1 MRTLRF
7 AVIGTGFWA
16 RFQLAAWRELEG
28 VECVAL
34 CDRVRAKAEA
44 LARDFQIAAVYD
56 DARALFQSEQLDFVE
71 IISDVQTHPPLV
83 EMAAQFGVPVI
94 CQKPMAP
101 SLEAARAMVAA
112 CEAAQTPF
120 WIHEN
125 WQFQAPLLA
134 LKNELESG
142 VIGEPFRAQLKMA
155 SGFPV
160 FANQPFLAELEQFLI
175 ADLGSHIFD
184 VARFL
189 WGEMDSLYCHTQRVH
204 PDIAGEDCVTAILNA
219 QSGVTTV
226 CTLAYAENFLE
237 VDRFPQTFVLV
248 EGSAGS
254 IEVALDYWLRI
265 TTESGTSARRVVPPR
280 YGWADPEYDIVHAS
294 IVPCNADI
302 LADLRGQ
309 NASANRAQG
318 NLKTVELVFAAYDS
332 AARNQVIPL

>member
-1 MRTLRF
+1 MKTLRF
-7 AVIGTGFWA
+7 AVVGAGFWA
-16 RFQLAAWRELEG
+16 RFQLAAWRELPG

-34 CDRVRAKAEA
+34 CDRVREKAEA
-44 LARDFQIAAVYD
+44 LARDFQIRAVYD
-56 DARALFQSEQLDFVE
+56 DTRALFENEKLDFVD
-71 IISDVQTHPPLV
+71 IISDVNTHPRLV

-101 SLEAARAMVAA
+101 SLEAARAMVET
-112 CEAAQTPF
+112 CEAAKTPF

-125 WQFQAPLLA
+125 WRFQAPLQA
-134 LKNELESG
+134 LKTELESG
-142 VIGEPFRAQLKMA
+142 VIGEPFRAQLKMV

-160 FANQPFLAELEQFLI
+160 FANQPFLRELEQFLI

-189 WGEMDSLYCHTQRVH
+189 WGEMDSLYCRTQRVH
-204 PDIAGEDCVTAILNA
+204 RGIAGEDCVTAILNA
-219 QSGVTTV
+219 RSGVTTV

-237 VDRFPQTFVLV
+237 EDRFPQTFVVV

-254 IEVALDYWLRI
+254 IEVALDYWVRV
-265 TTESGTSARRVVPPR
+265 TTQSGTFARRVVPPR
-280 YGWADPEYDIVHAS
+280 YPWADPEYDIVHAS

-309 NASANRAQG
+309 NVSANRAQQ

-332 AARNQVIPL
+332 AARNQVICL